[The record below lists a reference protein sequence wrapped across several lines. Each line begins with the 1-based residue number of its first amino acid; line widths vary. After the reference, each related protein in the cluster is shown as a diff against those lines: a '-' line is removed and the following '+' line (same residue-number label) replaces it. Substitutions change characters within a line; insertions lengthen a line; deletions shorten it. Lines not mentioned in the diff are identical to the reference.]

1 MSDKKSVNL
10 EKSLGELEKLVEK
23 LEGGDA
29 TLDQSLV
36 LFEKGVSLYKD
47 CKKELDKAEKK
58 ISKLTKSLKEEE
70 ID

>member
-1 MSDKKSVNL
+1 MTDKKAINL
-10 EKSLGELEKLVEK
+10 EKSLNELEGLVEK
-23 LEGGDA
+23 LESGDS
-29 TLDQSLV
+29 TLDQSLT

-70 ID
+70 LA

>member
-1 MSDKKSVNL
+1 MTDKKTIKL
-10 EKSLGELEKLVEK
+10 EKSLGDLEKLVDK
-23 LEGGDA
+23 LEGGDSS
-29 TLDQSLV
+29 LDQSLA

-70 ID
+70 LD

>member
-1 MSDKKSVNL
+1 MTDKKTINL
-10 EKSLGELEKLVEK
+10 EKSLTDLEVLVEK
-23 LEGGDA
+23 LESGESS
-29 TLDQSLV
+29 LDQSLT

-70 ID
+70 LS